1 MIIEKSVS
9 VVNQPFAMNPASID
23 VPKNT
28 KSKMITTSSNMRK
41 HFMHRDLYKFGP
53 MILHKIYLKAAL
65 RNPKDEEN

>member
-28 KSKMITTSSNMRK
+28 KSNMITTSSNMRK